1 MFNILFIINYYIC
14 YFKTILGTLLPF
26 NEIILINE
34 KTLGIIPNSI
44 LNVIIFN
51 LLSKK
56 YLNYYFKD
64 YKIICK
70 YKEKYYYFE
79 TIDYAKQHDNLN
91 CSLIQKIYLT
101 SLNKDK
107 NINITNEIKKFNND
121 FKIIDFF
128 LINNLPIKDINKICI
143 EYIPIFN
150 LKKREISSENF
161 LYKNINFLIKN

>member
-14 YFKTILGTLLPF
+14 YLKTILSTLIPF

-34 KTLGIIPNSI
+34 KTLSVKYSNI
-44 LNVIIFN
+44 LNLIILN
-51 LLSKK
+51 LLTKK

-70 YKEKYYYFE
+70 YKEKYYYYE
-79 TIDYAKQHDNLN
+79 TIEYTKQEEYLN
-91 CSLIQKIYLT
+91 CNSIQKIYLT
-101 SLNKDK
+101 SINK
-107 NINITNEIKKFNND
+107 NINITNEIKNYNND

-128 LINNLPIKDINKICI
+128 LINNLPIKDINKVYI

-150 LKKREISSENF
+150 IENREILIDEF
-161 LYKNINFLIKN
+161 LNKNINYLIKN